1 MQRATFILAYF
12 FICVNCFAQQYPF
25 VHYTPK
31 DGLVNSRVKKAYQDS
46 KGRMYFLTYGG
57 LSVFDGMRFKNY
69 TTQNGLASNVVNDI
83 LEIGDDS
90 LLIASN
96 TGNNLNILVKG
107 KIELFKPEVG
117 PFKFTNASYKHEGDK
132 IPVINE
138 FYKHD
143 DNKIY
148 LSCDNGLFV
157 LENKKIIH
165 ELNIG
170 SLSDERSDLP
180 YLSHINGTGNYL
192 VLTTNEMNSNKA
204 AYLYDIKKN
213 RICDVLPKQN
223 DIFLIGKDNNTHIW
237 LSIADKLFILDT
249 AALAKG
255 KLLLMPPI
263 LGYKQVKNYST
274 INVVFE
280 KSCIWAVY
288 RNQEYRN
295 VEIHRIEETG
305 AIFRMSLPEQATST
319 DIKNIIVDKENT
331 IWLCNDGEGV
341 FKIVNSPMWIFQ
353 NPLGESTQSQINN
366 VFYSNNVT
374 WFSTSSNKLFR
385 KSEKG
390 LHTFST
396 NLKQSPGIIYQGDD
410 KLLAGDNKNI
420 YEANLSGEKSIFFR
434 KIITLPDPDFWIK
447 SPVIDFKGALISSQN
462 TGLSVWKKNKMIFH
476 LSIDKPDLYEGLAFD
491 KNDLLWAVK
500 RYEGID
506 VFSLNPD
513 NPLNYLQPVYHFTP
527 GQITGSPRSFV
538 IDKTGLIW
546 IGTRDDG
553 LICYKHTGNS
563 LKQLYHFNTGN
574 GLTDNFVT
582 TLACDSLNNIIV
594 GTQTGLDRII
604 FNANSYRV
612 ENLSK
617 SSNFFALILWTWAD
631 TKQAYALSYSGALL
645 QLSPPAEQTLDYT
658 PRLILEEMRVNAQPI
673 PGDKKNF
680 RYKEN
685 NISFLVAAPSFL
697 DEKQVAF
704 SYLLEGSGN
713 KQWSDTA
720 STNSV
725 INLTNL
731 SAGEYL
737 LKIKAFF
744 PSSSYT
750 PAELSY
756 SFEIQPPWWKT
767 WWFRGLSGVLILG
780 LLILALR
787 FYYRRKLE
795 RQLAA
800 LEKQQAIEKER
811 TRIATDMH
819 DDLGAG
825 LSRIKFLSET
835 IGIKKQQSEPIEED
849 VNKIRE
855 YSHEMIDKMGEIV
868 WALNEK
874 NDTLSDLLSYTRA
887 YAVEYLSQHGIS
899 CTVEAPEQLPAGF
912 VSGEFRRNV
921 YLTVK
926 EALHNVVKHSQAS
939 SVTIR
944 ISAAQILNIEIEDNG
959 TGFNKANI
967 RQFSNGLS
975 NMESRIKEING
986 EFKIE
991 NGAGTTVK
999 INIPLSA

>member
-1 MQRATFILAYF
+1 MQRTAIILAYF
-12 FICVNCFAQQYPF
+12 FFCVNCSSQQHPF

-57 LSVFDGMRFKNY
+57 LSVFDGNRFKNY

-117 PFKFTNASYKHEGDK
+117 PFKFTNASYGHEGDK

-180 YLSHINGTGNYL
+180 YLGHINGTGNYL

-204 AYLYDIKKN
+204 VYLYDIKKN
-213 RICDVLPKQN
+213 SICDVLQQQS

-237 LSIADKLFILDT
+237 LSMADKLFILDI

-280 KSCIWAVY
+280 KKCIWAVY

-305 AIFRMSLPEQATST
+305 AIFRMPLPEQATST

-374 WFSTSSNKLFR
+374 WFSTNSNKLFR

-396 NLKQSPGIIYQGDD
+396 NLKQSPAVIYQSDD
-410 KLLAGDNKNI
+410 NLLAGDNKNI
-420 YEANLSGEKSIFFR
+420 YEANLSGQKSIYFR
-434 KIITLPDPDFWIK
+434 KIITLPDLDFWIK
-447 SPVIDFKGALISSQN
+447 TPAIDFKSALISSQN

-500 RYEGID
+500 RYGGID

-527 GQITGSPRSFV
+527 VQIIGSPRSFV

-563 LKQLYHFNTGN
+563 LKQLYHFNVGN

-604 FNANSYRV
+604 FNANSYRI

-631 TKQAYALSYSGALL
+631 AQQAYALSYSGVLI
-645 QLSPPAEQTLDYT
+645 QLSPPAEQTINYT
-658 PRLILEEMRVNAQPI
+658 PQLLLEEMRVNAQPVSS
-673 PGDKKNF
+673 DKKKF
-680 RYKEN
+680 RYREN
-685 NISFLVAAPSFL
+685 NISFLVAASSFL
-697 DEKQVAF
+697 DEKQIAF

-713 KQWSDTA
+713 KKWSDTTA
-720 STNSV
+720 ANSV

-731 SAGEYL
+731 SAGDYL
-737 LKIKAFF
+737 LKIKAFY
-744 PSSSYT
+744 PSSSYS
-750 PAELSY
+750 PSELSY
-756 SFEIQPPWWKT
+756 SFEITAPWWQT
-767 WWFRGLSGVLILG
+767 WWFRSTAALLIIG
-780 LLILALR
+780 LLLIGIR

-795 RQLAA
+795 KSLAA

-835 IGIKKQQSEPIEED
+835 IGIKKQQQQPIDEE
-849 VNKIRE
+849 VSSIRN

-874 NDTLSDLLSYTRA
+874 NDSLSDLLSYTRS
-887 YAVEYLSQHGIS
+887 YTVEYLSQNGIS
-899 CTVEAPEQLPAGF
+899 CTVKAPEQFPVTF
-912 VSGEFRRNV
+912 VSGEFRRDI

-926 EALHNVVKHSQAS
+926 EALHNIVKHAQAS
-939 SVTIR
+939 EVIINIDVNSK
-944 ISAAQILNIEIEDNG
+944 LKIEIQDNG
-959 TGFNKANI
+959 IGFDKNKT
-967 RQFSNGLS
+967 RPFSNGVT
-975 NMESRIKEING
+975 NMRSRINNING
-986 EFKIE
+986 TFEIINE
-991 NGAGTTVK
+991 RGTTIK
-999 INIPLSA
+999 IHVPLSE